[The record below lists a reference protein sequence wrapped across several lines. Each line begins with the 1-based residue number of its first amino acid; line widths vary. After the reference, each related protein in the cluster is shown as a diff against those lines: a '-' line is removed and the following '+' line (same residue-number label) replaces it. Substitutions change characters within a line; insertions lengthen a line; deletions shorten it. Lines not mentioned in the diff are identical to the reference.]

1 MYFFGNQSD
10 FLNVCWFS
18 QKQSNLAWVGLNI
31 VYFSLQKHVLAFNQL
46 TGKIFLS
53 EMIRLYFI
61 VH

>member
-1 MYFFGNQSD
+1 MYVGLVKSR
-10 FLNVCWFS
+10 VIC
-18 QKQSNLAWVGLNI
+18 AWVGLNI